1 MLQLFNDSTGLFFV
15 AIFCMSN
22 ICDDGAMSIAFFC
35 KCDRS
40 FDLRKHG
47 AGCKLILID
56 VFAGISYRN
65 SVQISF
71 FVSIF
76 IQADFLNAGEDQKR
90 ICI

>member
-1 MLQLFNDSTGLFFV
+1 
-15 AIFCMSN
+15 MSN

-40 FDLRKHG
+40 FDLWKHG
-47 AGCKLILID
+47 ACCKLILID